1 MKRIKTIICMILA
14 LVMVLTGFSP
24 LQAES
29 VSAMTKKNG
38 LNKTQVTMYP
48 GESVKLSVNGAK
60 NVKWKSSNVKT
71 ATVSKK
77 GTVTAKKGGSAKITA
92 TVGKKTYSCKVTI
105 KK

>member
-29 VSAMTKKNG
+29 VSAKTKKSG
-38 LNKTQVTMYP
+38 INKTQVTMYP

-60 NVKWKSSNVKT
+60 NVKWKSSNSKN

-77 GTVTAKKGGSAKITA
+77 GTVTVTAKKGGSGKITA
-92 TVGKKTYSCKVTI
+92 TVGKK
-105 KK
+105 KKER